1 MGSPLGLRPTL
12 AYAFFC
18 YHEKVCLQNCPS
30 ELKPVIYR
38 RQVGTDDTFL
48 LLHSKN
54 HIKKFR
60 NYLNRQHKK
69 IRLT

>member
-38 RQVGTDDTFL
+38 RQVLMIHSCFFTQQIT
-48 LLHSKN
+48 SKN
-54 HIKKFR
+54 FEI
-60 NYLNRQHKK
+60 
-69 IRLT
+69 I